1 MPRISTQST
10 VNMVSF
16 YILSWNFVQ
25 NQSFFLHAGGSLII
39 SFLIQNLSGVDIKIS
54 TVRNVQEDE
63 ALHQINSLIDQLI
76 CKVHD
81 DEREKKTVCNNYIKL
96 CNSGKNLCTNS
107 AQNFTTVSST
117 GICVEMSENCETSV
131 GGDFYSLITKCT
143 VDDQHRVRMRLAGLR
158 DYIESQEKALKQPAD
173 VCSEWISIVYP
184 IHWDVSVKTLSLN
197 GNIRLLIL
205 VASPFQKI
213 RFIWYSIYYYL
224 LPLIH

>member
-1 MPRISTQST
+1 MYSEYSEKESLPSTSGD
-10 VNMVSF
+10 SF
-16 YILSWNFVQ
+16 NNSHVPMDEANAVIEQLTNRVEKFKTRTLLLQ
-25 NQSFFLHAGGSLII
+25 AEQDNLLMALAHAKDKYSIYSEYGGSLII

-173 VCSEWISIVYP
+173 VCSE
-184 IHWDVSVKTLSLN
+184 
-197 GNIRLLIL
+197 
-205 VASPFQKI
+205 
-213 RFIWYSIYYYL
+213 
-224 LPLIH
+224 